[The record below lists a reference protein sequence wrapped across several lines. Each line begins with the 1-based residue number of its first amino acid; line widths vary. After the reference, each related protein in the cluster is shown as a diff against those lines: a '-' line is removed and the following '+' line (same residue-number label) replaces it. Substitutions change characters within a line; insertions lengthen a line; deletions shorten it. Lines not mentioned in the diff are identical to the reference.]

1 MGKAVHPKLTGR
13 GRPWWRSLFAA
24 RLPLV
29 LALLGFTS
37 VAYVATNEQHQ
48 LPRVHTGGGSSSGA
62 AFRKAGCDIK
72 GNINERGEHIY
83 HMPGQEYYLST
94 LVNPARGERWF
105 CSQWEAWWAGWRKAK
120 V

>member
-1 MGKAVHPKLTGR
+1 MGKAVHPKLMGR
-13 GRPWWRSLFAA
+13 RRPLWRSLLAV

-37 VAYVATNEQHQ
+37 LAYVATNDQHQ
-48 LPRVHTGGGSSSGA
+48 LPGVHTGGGSSSKE
-62 AFRKAGCDIK
+62 AFRKSGCDIK

-83 HMPGQEYYLST
+83 HMPGQAYYLAT
-94 LVNPARGERWF
+94 RVNAARGERWF